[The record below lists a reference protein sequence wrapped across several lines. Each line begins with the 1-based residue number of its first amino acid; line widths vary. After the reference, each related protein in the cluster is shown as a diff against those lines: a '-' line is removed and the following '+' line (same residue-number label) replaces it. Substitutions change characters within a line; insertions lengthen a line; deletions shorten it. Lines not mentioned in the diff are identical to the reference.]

1 MGVVLKV
8 FPDVLDVGVVLKH
21 GAGLAVYAAV
31 RLDCFD
37 SFTQNDAL
45 YAFFLVLRPYT
56 YHVEIYMAMVI
67 QVTQNL
73 QGREQAQLTLAGTYA
88 AADRR
93 CYESESYK
101 LALLVLNHE

>member
-1 MGVVLKV
+1 MRVVLKM
-8 FPDVLDVGVVLKH
+8 FPDVLNVGVVLKH
-21 GAGLAVYAAV
+21 GAGLAVNATV

-56 YHVEIYMAMVI
+56 YHVKVYVAVVI

-73 QGREQAQLTLAGTYA
+73 QGREQTQLTLAGAYA
-88 AADRR
+88 AAD
-93 CYESESYK
+93 
-101 LALLVLNHE
+101 